1 MERGGRTKERVK
13 GQVQGKWRD
22 EGQIFYEARK
32 GGGGAGVGVIACGG
46 FEWWDRVSPLM
57 SDE

>member
-1 MERGGRTKERVK
+1 MEGGGRTKARVK
-13 GQVQGKWRD
+13 GQVQGKWGD

-32 GGGGAGVGVIACGG
+32 EKRGDISACGG
-46 FEWWDRVSPLM
+46 HEWWNPACPLM